1 MIFIVVFWHT
11 HRQLTM
17 SKMAELEEEL
27 MTHQPVTKFK
37 SSSNKR
43 IFVIAIV
50 VLAVLVVLSGIV
62 VLALSIALGVE
73 RSESDDS
80 DAVPVT
86 VAPTTV
92 APTNATDVVPTTA
105 TDVAP
110 TTATV
115 CLTPECAQLS
125 ALVLSG
131 LDEDVNPCQDFY
143 NFSCGN
149 WVQNTIIPD
158 GENSKCRVGAG
169 IMSQHVLCVHVD
181 LQPPKFWNLAS
192 M

>member
-1 MIFIVVFWHT
+1 
-11 HRQLTM
+11 M

-27 MTHQPVTKFK
+27 ITHQRVTKFK
-37 SSSNKR
+37 LSSNKR
-43 IFVIAIV
+43 ILVIAIIF
-50 VLAVLVVLSGIV
+50 LAVLVVLSGIV
-62 VLALSIALGVE
+62 VLALSITLGVE

-80 DAVPVT
+80 DAVP
-86 VAPTTV
+86 A
-92 APTNATDVVPTTA
+92 
-105 TDVAP
+105 
-110 TTATV
+110 TATV

-158 GENSKCRVGAG
+158 GENSKYIDTCLLFCFDK
-169 IMSQHVLCVHVD
+169 H
-181 LQPPKFWNLAS
+181 
-192 M
+192 

>member
-1 MIFIVVFWHT
+1 
-11 HRQLTM
+11 M

-62 VLALSIALGVE
+62 VLALSITLGVE
-73 RSESDDS
+73 RSESNDS
-80 DAVPVT
+80 DAVPIT
-86 VAPTTV
+86 
-92 APTNATDVVPTTA
+92 ATDVVPTTA
-105 TDVAP
+105 TDVAPTNATDVP

-158 GENSKCRVGAG
+158 GEY
-169 IMSQHVLCVHVD
+169 
-181 LQPPKFWNLAS
+181 
-192 M
+192 

>member
-1 MIFIVVFWHT
+1 
-11 HRQLTM
+11 M
-17 SKMAELEEEL
+17 SKMMELEEKL
-27 MTHQPVTKFK
+27 NTDMPVTTFK

-62 VLALSIALGVE
+62 VLALSITLGVE
-73 RSESDDS
+73 RSESDDN
-80 DAVPVT
+80 DDEPA
-86 VAPTTV
+86 
-92 APTNATDVVPTTA
+92 
-105 TDVAP
+105 
-110 TTATV
+110 TATV

-149 WVQNTIIPD
+149 WVQNTVIPD
-158 GENSKCRVGAG
+158 GENSKVYRYLSSFC
-169 IMSQHVLCVHVD
+169 I
-181 LQPPKFWNLAS
+181 
-192 M
+192 

>member
-1 MIFIVVFWHT
+1 
-11 HRQLTM
+11 M

-37 SSSNKR
+37 SSSTKR

-62 VLALSIALGVE
+62 VLALSITLGVE
-73 RSESDDS
+73 RSESNDS
-80 DAVPVT
+80 DAVP
-86 VAPTTV
+86 TT
-92 APTNATDVVPTTA
+92 ATDVVPTTA
-105 TDVAP
+105 TDVAPTDATDVVP

-149 WVQNTIIPD
+149 WVQNTMIPD
-158 GENSKCRVGAG
+158 GEYSKVYRYLSSSASNY
-169 IMSQHVLCVHVD
+169 IKLHVQV
-181 LQPPKFWNLAS
+181 
-192 M
+192 